1 MNQHL
6 GSNFDDL
13 LAEEGILAEIQ
24 AVAWDRI
31 TLFQAAQ
38 ITAQQPMSKLNQF
51 AVCLRSKGY
60 EASLEVG
67 KIYRMIPDAD
77 AQQNGLTRVI
87 DESGEDYAFSA
98 DRFCPIEIPRQVEEV
113 LLAVG

>member
-1 MNQHL
+1 MKNQP
-6 GSNFDDL
+6 S
-13 LAEEGILAEIQ
+13 Q
-24 AVAWDRI
+24 ANHF
-31 TLFQAAQ
+31 T
-38 ITAQQPMSKLNQF
+38 
-51 AVCLRSKGY
+51 VCLGNKGY

-67 KIYRMIPDAD
+67 KIYRMIPDPTA
-77 AQQNGLTRVI
+77 AQNGLVRVI